1 MFGYQPS
8 ARRRLIRIIA
18 RVLKGLLRL
27 HGRSIWSNEV
37 IQALDPIA
45 ETKFGGE
52 TLRFRTGN
60 GRLLWGV
67 QTFSSE
73 EPLMMRWIASM
84 QSKDVVLD
92 VGANAGRY
100 SVAMARVVNRVY
112 ACELDPLNVGLIKE
126 NAFLNGVHD
135 KVVILPFACGEKDDV
150 VDVHF
155 RDLSA
160 GDALQS
166 LGRPQQLQTRLG
178 RHHHQS
184 PIVVLSLDEFWKR
197 MGLGRPTKIK
207 IDVDGNEATV
217 YKGIRSLCS
226 TAREIYFED
235 SQTPECA
242 GVIIDLKALGFVEVE
257 QDAICVSSS
266 SPGARGSPALNRL
279 FRKYDS

>member
-1 MFGYQPS
+1 M
-8 ARRRLIRIIA
+8 LNK
-18 RVLKGLLRL
+18 VLRL

-37 IQALDPIA
+37 IQAIDPIA

-60 GRLLWGV
+60 GRLLWRV
-67 QTFSSE
+67 KTFTSE

-92 VGANAGRY
+92 VGANAGLY

-135 KVVILPFACGEKDDV
+135 KVVILPFACGERDDV

-178 RHHHQS
+178 RRHHQS
-184 PIVVLSLDEFWKR
+184 PNVVLSLDEFWKR
-197 MGLGRPTKIK
+197 TGLIRPTRIK
-207 IDVDGNEATV
+207 IDVDGNEATA
-217 YKGIRSLCS
+217 YKGIRDLCS
-226 TAREIYFED
+226 TASEIYFED

-242 GVIIDLKALGFVEVE
+242 DVIVDLEALGFVEVE
-257 QDAICVSSS
+257 QDAIGDSGS
-266 SPGARGSPALNRL
+266 SPGAAGSLALNRL
-279 FRKYDS
+279 FRMHA